1 MPALILRF
9 QDRIERTAHR
19 PFLPSFRKMG
29 AFAYKIRIPLT
40 IAVLLLVIPC
50 YIGQGMADFSYGNE
64 ALTSSPGMEVYD
76 NEQLM
81 NEKFGRSNM
90 MLALVPT
97 GDNVTEKAMTDELN
111 DLPYVRQCLGLASA
125 LPSGIPEDFLPGSL
139 TSQLHSDH
147 WARIIVNVRS
157 AGESNA
163 AFQYTNEIRDIVQK
177 YYPDTD
183 AYVVGVTPATQDIR
197 DIITA
202 DYGAVNVISL
212 LGVALVVALTYK
224 SLLLPLVV
232 LIPIESAVFI
242 NTALPYIYGQR
253 TMFLGFII
261 VSCVQLGATID
272 YSILMTGNYLDA
284 RARSGKKK
292 PPFIRSNRAHCPS

>member
-1 MPALILRF
+1 MCGGSASVWRPRCLRVS
-9 QDRIERTAHR
+9 RR
-19 PFLPSFRKMG
+19 
-29 AFAYKIRIPLT
+29 
-40 IAVLLLVIPC
+40 
-50 YIGQGMADFSYGNE
+50 
-64 ALTSSPGMEVYD
+64 TSSRAAS
-76 NEQLM
+76 
-81 NEKFGRSNM
+81 RSSC
-90 MLALVPT
+90 V
-97 GDNVTEKAMTDELN
+97 E
-111 DLPYVRQCLGLASA
+111 
-125 LPSGIPEDFLPGSL
+125 
-139 TSQLHSDH
+139 H

-177 YYPDTD
+177 YYPDTN

-284 RARSGKKK
+284 RAAAAKKK
-292 PPFIRSNRAHCPS
+292 PPFTPSAERTVHPDLGFDSRGCRIRSVLPDLGGRHRQPWTPDWARRTAQHVPRAVHAARLPDGI